1 MSKKAANTDTMGE
14 LHDKV
19 AKVFT
24 RVLTNYE
31 KQYDEADGE
40 AIEIEPSP
48 AMLSAA
54 AKFLKDNDISYDDG
68 AVEELSAV
76 EASLKARKAAR
87 KNVTVLADL
96 RAVDNG

>member
-31 KQYDEADGE
+31 QQYEDDDMLD
-40 AIEIEPSP
+40 EPSP

-76 EASLKARKAAR
+76 ETSLKARKAAR

-96 RAVDNG
+96 RAVGNG